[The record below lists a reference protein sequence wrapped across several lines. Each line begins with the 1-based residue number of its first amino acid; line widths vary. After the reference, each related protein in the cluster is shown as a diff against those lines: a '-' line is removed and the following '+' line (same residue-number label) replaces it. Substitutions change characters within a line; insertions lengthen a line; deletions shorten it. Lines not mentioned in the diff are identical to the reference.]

1 MEHLLHDLKP
11 SQAGKNSASN
21 GILNVVNE
29 WKGMGDNL
37 FNSLVGRVSEIES
50 REKNLVLVR
59 ESLDKR
65 LKEVEERERE
75 FEFFR
80 VRKKRELA
88 LKERGLTPALEDF
101 AKEARL
107 REEKLDED
115 LKSVRDHI
123 DSLEAARAEVEGFRM
138 LQMEKLKEIENR
150 ERQIDSMGC
159 SVEKRLRDVKQ
170 KEDEFDAY
178 QDAKWR
184 QLAAKE
190 EILTSKRDEFAKEV
204 ELASERLKKVEIVRC
219 GLIKKLELALDRY
232 EGIKVA
238 VDERFKEIRSLKTEA
253 KKSLKP
259 LLKEADFAQESLEE
273 LMKEFEEMVNKF
285 NAFQQDKLQK
295 LEVKERELSVMR
307 MELLEEVKLRDEKLA
322 ERLEEIESREIAA
335 HKSLSDGLHEADLI
349 RESLEKGFKEFEIM
363 EKDFNAFRED
373 KLQSLEAQEQQLRV
387 MRIELL
393 DEVQFREEKMAER
406 LKEIDSWESVTHNSL
421 NARLSEA
428 DLIQESLE
436 KRFKKFEEMEEEFN
450 SFQQDKMR
458 KLELEEQ
465 RLSVTRIELLKE
477 VELRDQK
484 ATEQQKLAQDLLKC
498 LEKTMGKKVKEMEAR
513 EPPPDAAKGTKL
525 TRDSTN
531 MPVEE
536 LEKWAKE
543 FKSSQQ
549 KKMRELEV
557 AGDKLRLIDEELSL
571 EGNVREEKFD
581 KQEIGAKKI
590 ECNSVKDCV
599 QKEVDVHEPKA
610 KELKEPEKRIKLE
623 EDVEKGVTV
632 ERVDPRCEVQDR
644 IIVELFMHSI
654 EKDLEFLSDEVFK
667 VLLHSSD
674 PAKLILEAVVLFCA
688 PPYVKDGDIKIE
700 IQERGILLLDQLTK
714 MSPNIPRCIRE
725 AAILVANAW
734 KSKMRTSAENPLN
747 VLGFLHFLAAYKIS
761 SCFNKV
767 EILGFLKSVAEHKQT
782 PGLFRVLGLTENIPG
797 FIKTLIN
804 EKQYLLASTYIYE
817 CQLEN
822 TFPQAAVLN
831 YYVIHAKFSA
841 KAKAKTENNPC
852 KAQDKAITSEIADLR
867 LAIAHIIKY
876 GLESE
881 YSPYRLTSR
890 TKQLETEQAR
900 LKKRTPASS
909 SSGYAR
915 NREKGKRFNQSH
927 DEKKRKLQEQQHDEP
942 NTEARF
948 CRSQTNEVP
957 TALHGKANKR
967 QRTNNL
973 PYRGPLHQEGVRHH
987 ARPPPPEHHVSKL
1000 P

>member
-11 SQAGKNSASN
+11 SQAGENSASN

-37 FNSLVGRVSEIES
+37 FNSLVHRVSAIES
-50 REKNLVLVR
+50 REQNLVLVR
-59 ESLDKR
+59 ESLDQR
-65 LKEVEERERE
+65 LKELEERERE
-75 FEFFR
+75 FEFSR

-88 LKERGLTPALEDF
+88 LKGRGLTPALEDF
-101 AKEARL
+101 AKEARS

-123 DSLEAARAEVEGFRM
+123 DSLEAARDKVERFRM
-138 LQMEKLKEIENR
+138 LQREKLKEIENR

-184 QLAAKE
+184 QLASKE

-204 ELASERLKKVEIVRC
+204 EFASERLKKVEIVRC
-219 GLIKKLELALDRY
+219 GLIKKLESALDRY

-259 LLKEADFAQESLEE
+259 ISKEADYVQESLEE
-273 LMKEFEEMVNKF
+273 RMKEFEEMVNMF
-285 NAFQQDKLQK
+285 NAFQQDKMQK
-295 LEVKERELSVMR
+295 LEVKERELGVMR
-307 MELLEEVKLRDEKLA
+307 MELLEEIKLRDEKLA

-335 HKSLSDGLHEADLI
+335 QKSLSDGLNEADLI
-349 RESLEKGFKEFEIM
+349 RESLEKGFNEFEIM

-373 KLQSLEAQEQQLRV
+373 KLQSLESKEQQLRV

-393 DEVQFREEKMAER
+393 DEVQFREEKLAER
-406 LKEIDSWESVTHNSL
+406 LKEIDSWESVAHNSL
-421 NARLSEA
+421 IARLSEA
-428 DLIQESLE
+428 DLIREALE
-436 KRFKKFEEMEEEFN
+436 KRFKEFEEMEKKFN
-450 SFQQDKMR
+450 LFQHDKTR

-465 RLSVTRIELLKE
+465 RLSVSRIELLKE

-498 LEKTMGKKVKEMEAR
+498 LEQMMGKKVTEMEAH
-513 EPPPDAAKGTKL
+513 EPPSYAAKE
-525 TRDSTN
+525 DSTN

-543 FKSSQQ
+543 FKLSQQ
-549 KKMRELEV
+549 KKMREFEI
-557 AGDKLRLIDEELSL
+557 AGDKLRLIKEELSL
-571 EGNVREEKFD
+571 DVNVREKKFD
-581 KQEIGAKKI
+581 KQEIGAK
-590 ECNSVKDCV
+590 
-599 QKEVDVHEPKA
+599 EVDAPEPKA
-610 KELKEPEKRIKLE
+610 KELKESEKGIKLE
-623 EDVEKGVTV
+623 ENAENDVTV
-632 ERVDPRCEVQDR
+632 EPVDLRCEAQGR
-644 IIVELFMHSI
+644 IIVDLFMHST

-667 VLLHSSD
+667 VILHSSD

-688 PPYVKDGDIKIE
+688 PPYVKDGDIKID
-700 IQERGILLLDQLTK
+700 IQERGIDLLDQLTK
-714 MSPNIPRCIRE
+714 MSPDIPRCIRE
-725 AAILVANAW
+725 AAILVAHAW
-734 KSKMRTSAENPLN
+734 KSKMTTRAENPLN

-761 SCFNKV
+761 SCFDKV

-831 YYVIHAKFSA
+831 YYVRHAKFTA

-852 KAQDKAITSEIADLR
+852 EAQDKAITSEIADLR

-900 LKKRTPASS
+900 LKKRTPTSS
-909 SSGYAR
+909 SSGNAR
-915 NREKGKRFNQSH
+915 NWVKGKSFNR

-957 TALHGKANKR
+957 TALHSKANKR

-973 PYRGPLHQEGVRHH
+973 PYRGPLHQEGVRQHS
-987 ARPPPPEHHVSKL
+987 RPLPQEHHVPKL

>member
-204 ELASERLKKVEIVRC
+204 ELAK
-219 GLIKKLELALDRY
+219 
-232 EGIKVA
+232 
-238 VDERFKEIRSLKTEA
+238 
-253 KKSLKP
+253 
-259 LLKEADFAQESLEE
+259 
-273 LMKEFEEMVNKF
+273 FEEMVNKF

-498 LEKTMGKKVKEMEAR
+498 LEKTM
-513 EPPPDAAKGTKL
+513 
-525 TRDSTN
+525 
-531 MPVEE
+531 E

-797 FIKTLIN
+797 N
-804 EKQYLLASTYIYE
+804 
-817 CQLEN
+817 
-822 TFPQAAVLN
+822 
-831 YYVIHAKFSA
+831 
-841 KAKAKTENNPC
+841 
-852 KAQDKAITSEIADLR
+852 
-867 LAIAHIIKY
+867 
-876 GLESE
+876 
-881 YSPYRLTSR
+881 
-890 TKQLETEQAR
+890 
-900 LKKRTPASS
+900 
-909 SSGYAR
+909 
-915 NREKGKRFNQSH
+915 
-927 DEKKRKLQEQQHDEP
+927 
-942 NTEARF
+942 
-948 CRSQTNEVP
+948 
-957 TALHGKANKR
+957 
-967 QRTNNL
+967 
-973 PYRGPLHQEGVRHH
+973 
-987 ARPPPPEHHVSKL
+987 
-1000 P
+1000 